1 MTTLKRFNFVQTIAL
16 AFILQLTIQI
26 VFITVMVNL
35 NITNSNN
42 EFLLEKLTSNWLA
55 YGTLIVLIS
64 PVIEEY
70 INRYILFLLPLKILR
85 KSIPYFQ
92 RTWCVFLIALISSLI
107 FAAFHGEQFLWPYLL
122 MGFIYCW
129 VSYQSNF
136 WGVFFCILVITC
148 CFLY

>member
-92 RTWCVFLIALISSLI
+92 RTW
-107 FAAFHGEQFLWPYLL
+107 
-122 MGFIYCW
+122 
-129 VSYQSNF
+129 
-136 WGVFFCILVITC
+136 
-148 CFLY
+148 

>member
-70 INRYILFLLPLKILR
+70 INRYILFIAFKNSEKKYSLLPKNLV
-85 KSIPYFQ
+85 
-92 RTWCVFLIALISSLI
+92 C
-107 FAAFHGEQFLWPYLL
+107 
-122 MGFIYCW
+122 
-129 VSYQSNF
+129 
-136 WGVFFCILVITC
+136 FFNS
-148 CFLY
+148 FDQ

>member
-1 MTTLKRFNFVQTIAL
+1 NFVQTIAL
-16 AFILQLTIQI
+16 GFVLQLTIQI
-26 VFITVMVNL
+26 IFITVMVNL

-64 PVIEEY
+64 PVVEEY

-92 RTWCVFLIALISSLI
+92 RNWGVFFIAMISSLI
-107 FAAFHGEQFLWPYLL
+107 FAVFHGEQFLWPYLA
-122 MGFIYCW
+122 MGLIYCW

-136 WGVFFCILVITC
+136 WGSILLHISNNLLFFVLNMI
-148 CFLY
+148 